1 MFVEERIERQKRIID
16 ELAETRRE
24 TDCAVSML
32 HALET
37 CLRALEQHRKTIFER
52 CEASWRQAII
62 CTQPSIAWTKL
73 TIDVSHRAGAGND

>member
-1 MFVEERIERQKRIID
+1 MHDTDKQDYIAQAERHITFVEERIDRQKRIID
-16 ELAETRRE
+16 ELAETGRE

-52 CEASWRQAII
+52 CEA
-62 CTQPSIAWTKL
+62 
-73 TIDVSHRAGAGND
+73 